1 MDARHRGVDLCCPVS
16 VGEAMKI
23 VDTMPTLSTTP
34 ILRRPVRITPLVSST
49 KDGKPYARPAHV
61 QAKISKILSLPRS
74 CWVEEAENLENE
86 TLVFLIRRTHGVNDD
101 ICGGL
106 MEELRKRIVAR
117 TRRFAQNLDDFD
129 EEQLISNVEIKVL
142 ELLLTKE
149 ASREH
154 DFLEIAFAKKIKELA
169 LDHLKQLENSPMGHL
184 ADFVETDEEGE
195 EVQRPIEFVPDD
207 EPEPEET
214 LLNLDNRIHRHRLLR
229 KLLEAVPDRRHR
241 EAVILHYAYD
251 YPITSTQRGRKTL
264 KRHFRKDPRQLKY
277 WIATAMKEMRAALKA
292 SNPDRDGS
300 NGRSRLRQC

>member
-1 MDARHRGVDLCCPVS
+1 
-16 VGEAMKI
+16 MKI

-154 DFLEIAFAKKIKELA
+154 DFLEIALQRRSRNWRSTISSNSRIPPWGTWRISS
-169 LDHLKQLENSPMGHL
+169 KQTRRVRRSSGPSNSFRM
-184 ADFVETDEEGE
+184 TS
-195 EVQRPIEFVPDD
+195 
-207 EPEPEET
+207 
-214 LLNLDNRIHRHRLLR
+214 LNLR
-229 KLLEAVPDRRHR
+229 KLSS
-241 EAVILHYAYD
+241 IW
-251 YPITSTQRGRKTL
+251 TTG
-264 KRHFRKDPRQLKY
+264 F
-277 WIATAMKEMRAALKA
+277 TAI
-292 SNPDRDGS
+292 D
-300 NGRSRLRQC
+300 C